1 MWRKPGHTLADEGEG
16 EDVMADGKRVYIGGG
31 VFCLAL
37 LVAGLVI
44 GSWRT
49 IPSGLYRIMTFQ
61 DVLITDYFAVAGPA
75 AAFVNAALVGGLSL
89 LLLWRCKAP
98 VNGYTM
104 VVLGL
109 MTGFSFFGKNL
120 LNTLPI
126 LMGTWLYAKVKGKPF
141 SKYAGA
147 GLLATALGPA
157 VSFLMLDQDWGH
169 LGLGILLGVVIGFCM
184 PPLSSYTYKVQ
195 NGMNLYNMG
204 FACGLMALVIVP
216 VMAAVGGS
224 PTTALHWSVEYRQLT
239 LIFLWAVCAALVAL
253 GTLAG
258 GKEAWRSWRRIL
270 RTSGRS
276 PSDYLLTFGMGPTLL
291 NMGMTGAAAMVYLL
305 LTGADFNGPVI
316 GGVFTVIG
324 FAAFG
329 KHPLNTAPV
338 MAGVGLGGA
347 LLHSL
352 ENPAIQLAGLFGTTL
367 APLSGH
373 FGWPVGLLAGFLHSC
388 IVQRAGVAAEGVNL
402 YNNGFSAGIL
412 AIVIYGVLTPLIGR
426 RRRNTWNED
435 DYFQVVG
442 EDSPV
447 EAREQ
452 MEE

>member
-1 MWRKPGHTLADEGEG
+1 
-16 EDVMADGKRVYIGGG
+16 MADGKRIYWGGLA
-31 VFCLAL
+31 FCLLL
-37 LVAGLVI
+37 LVVGLVV
-44 GSWRT
+44 GPWHT
-49 IPSGLYRIMTFQ
+49 IPEGLYRIMTFQ
-61 DVLITDYFAVAGPA
+61 DVLITDYFAVAGPG

-89 LLLWRCKAP
+89 LLLWRCGAP

-104 VVLGL
+104 VTLGL

-126 LMGTWLYAKVKGKPF
+126 LAGTWLYAKVRGKPF

-157 VSFLMLDQDWGH
+157 VSFLALDQSWGH
-169 LGLGILLGVVIGFCM
+169 LGLGALLGLVIGFCM

-216 VMAAVGGS
+216 VMTALDRS
-224 PTTALHWSVEYRQLT
+224 PTPALHWSVEYRRGV
-239 LIFLWAVCAALVAL
+239 LIFLWALCAALTLL
-253 GTLAG
+253 GVWTG
-258 GKEAWRSWRRIL
+258 GREVWRSWRKLL
-270 RTSGRS
+270 RTSGRA
-276 PSDYLLTFGMGPTLL
+276 PSDYLLTFGLGATLL
-291 NMGMTGAAAMVYLL
+291 NMGLTGTVAMAYLMI
-305 LTGADFNGPVI
+305 TGADFNGPVI
-316 GGVFTVIG
+316 GGVLTIMG

-329 KHPLNTAPV
+329 KHPLNITPV
-338 MAGVGLGGA
+338 MAGVGLGGV

-352 ENPAIQLAGLFGTTL
+352 ESPSIQLAGLFGTTL

-373 FGWPVGLLAGFLHSC
+373 FGWPVGVLAGFLHSC
-388 IVQRAGVAAEGVNL
+388 IVLRAGVAAEGVNL

-442 EDSPV
+442 ENSPKD
-447 EAREQ
+447 AREQ

>member
-1 MWRKPGHTLADEGEG
+1 MKDER
-16 EDVMADGKRVYIGGG
+16 RVYVGGA
-31 VFCLAL
+31 VFCVLLLAVGL
-37 LVAGLVI
+37 LM
-44 GSWRT
+44 GSWRA

-61 DVLITDYFAVAGPA
+61 DVLITDYLAVVDPA
-75 AAFVNAALVGGLSL
+75 AAFANAALVGGLSL
-89 LLLWRCKAP
+89 LILWRCRMP

-126 LMGTWLYAKVKGKPF
+126 LAGTWLYAKVKRKPF
-141 SKYAGA
+141 AKYAGA

-157 VSFLMLDQDWGH
+157 VSFFALDSGWGH
-169 LGLGILLGVVIGFCM
+169 IGLGLLMGVVIGFCM

-216 VMAAVGGS
+216 VMAAMDRS
-224 PTTALHWSVEYRQLT
+224 PTTALHWSVQYRRPIL
-239 LIFLWAVCAALVAL
+239 LFLCGLCAGLVAL
-253 GTLAG
+253 GTLMG
-258 GKEAWRSWRRIL
+258 GKGAWRAWRRIL

-276 PSDYLLTFGMGPTLL
+276 PSDYLLTFGLAPALI
-291 NMGMTGAAAMVYLL
+291 NMGLTGAVAVAYLL

-316 GGVFTVIG
+316 GGVFSVIG

-338 MAGVGLGGA
+338 MAGVGLGGV

-352 ENPAIQLAGLFGTTL
+352 ANPSIQLAGLFGTTL

-373 FGWPVGLLAGFLHSC
+373 FGWPVGILAGFLHSC
-388 IVQRAGVAAEGVNL
+388 IVLRAGVAAEGVNL

-412 AIVIYGVLTPLIGR
+412 AIVLYGVLTPLIGH

-435 DYFQVVG
+435 DYFHVVG
-442 EDSPV
+442 EDSPD